1 MQQLTELQT
10 LMAQLEAVQNDL
22 EETQPSKQNEATGE
36 SNNSNNNNNN
46 NARSSEHLEK
56 LRKMFQERGLVLS
69 EEEFKNLMATKEGQ
83 EMAAGIEQ
91 MNLLQQTIFLQKE
104 QLQDQERQQTA
115 LKQKATYLRS
125 QLAESGRNVD
135 SDGKV
140 IEENNMKVSTPV
152 SKGVV
157 REVQGTPD
165 NRISSENDMYASQLR
180 LILERQ
186 GLNLSDEDFAHVMQ
200 TDRGQQLL
208 QKVKAVAESP
218 NGKQLN
224 AFITNKDGQ
233 SQAKAVTSTSQ
244 GTNADIN
251 DSGGT
256 PAQEIAIMQNL
267 LRREGINLGE
277 EQVKLLV
284 KSEEGKSLITK
295 LQRLAP
301 TDMKNLNASEGDSSG
316 GGNPTTS
323 TSTSNNNGNG
333 NSNSKTVETSK

>member
-36 SNNSNNNNNN
+36 SDNSNNNNNNN

-140 IEENNMKVSTPV
+140 IEENNMKVSKKLT
-152 SKGVV
+152 
-157 REVQGTPD
+157 
-165 NRISSENDMYASQLR
+165 
-180 LILERQ
+180 
-186 GLNLSDEDFAHVMQ
+186 
-200 TDRGQQLL
+200 
-208 QKVKAVAESP
+208 KA
-218 NGKQLN
+218 
-224 AFITNKDGQ
+224 
-233 SQAKAVTSTSQ
+233 
-244 GTNADIN
+244 
-251 DSGGT
+251 
-256 PAQEIAIMQNL
+256 
-267 LRREGINLGE
+267 
-277 EQVKLLV
+277 
-284 KSEEGKSLITK
+284 
-295 LQRLAP
+295 
-301 TDMKNLNASEGDSSG
+301 
-316 GGNPTTS
+316 
-323 TSTSNNNGNG
+323 
-333 NSNSKTVETSK
+333 